1 MLEAG
6 HTFLARLGKTRL
18 RPGGIDAT
26 DWLVDKAHIEPDT
39 KVLEV
44 ACNMGTTMIALAKR
58 YGCSATGLD
67 LDERAL
73 DKARANIQKNHLGDK
88 LHVVLGSAFDLPF
101 EDQSFDIVINE
112 AMLTM
117 LSNRDKN
124 RALVEYSRVL
134 KPSGLLLTQDVC
146 YRTDD
151 VETQQELRTGL
162 SRAINVSVEPLDCE
176 GWKSR
181 IEEHGFVTEQ
191 KSGDMTLLDPQGMV
205 RDEGVDGALKVML
218 NAMKQ
223 ENFEMFARM
232 FHFFNDHKS
241 DLGYVA
247 NFSRRAADAAGW
259 LAG

>member
-1 MLEAG
+1 MQEAG
-6 HTFLARLGKTRL
+6 HTFLARLGKTKL

-26 DWLVDKAHIEPDT
+26 EWLIGQANIGPDT

-44 ACNMGTTMIALAKR
+44 ACNMGTTMVMLAQR
-58 YGCSATGLD
+58 YGCSVTGID

-73 DKARANIQKNHLGDK
+73 DKARANIGKNRLEDS
-88 LHVVLGSAFDLPF
+88 LTVVHGSAFELPF

-117 LSNRDKN
+117 LPGKN
-124 RALVEYSRVL
+124 KDRALAEYARIL
-134 KPSGLLLTQDVC
+134 KPGGLLLTQDVC
-146 YRTDD
+146 FRTDD
-151 VETQQELRTGL
+151 VDQQRELRRGL
-162 SRAINVSVEPLDCE
+162 SRAINVSVEPLDRE

-181 IEEHGFVTEQ
+181 IESHGFVTEQ

-205 RDEGVDGALKVML
+205 HDEGTDGALKIMF

-223 ENFEMFARM
+223 ENFEMFTRM
-232 FHFFNDHKS
+232 FRFFNGHKD

-247 NFSRRAADAAGW
+247 NFSCRTAG
-259 LAG
+259 ATA